1 MTLSRR
7 ELLRLTACSAAGS
20 LFASR
25 FGALNALAAP
35 AGDYRALV
43 CVFLFG
49 GNDANNMVVPND
61 ATGYANYARLRS
73 SLAIPQ
79 ASLLPITAATGN
91 AAYGLHPNLPGVQS
105 MFANGRAA
113 IVANVGTLVQPT
125 TRTAYLSGMVPVPG
139 NLFSHSDQQSEW
151 QTGNVQ
157 ALSDTGWGGRA
168 ADAVLAMNAPTFPA
182 VTSLNGS
189 NIYTVG
195 SRTQP
200 AVVDPYQSL
209 GFYGQSG
216 STSADARSAAMQT
229 LLTFNSGVT
238 LMQAAN
244 GVTAAAYAQSR
255 TLRDAL
261 ATAPAIQTVWP
272 SPSTSISAQLLQ
284 VAKIIAARGSLG
296 LRRQIFFVGMGGYDT
311 HTGELGT
318 HQALFPQLDAALSA
332 FYATTVELGV
342 ADAVTTFTLSEF
354 GRTLQAAS
362 GGGSDHAWGSH
373 HIVIGA
379 AVRGADLY
387 GTFPTLA
394 LGGPDDASNEGRWI
408 PTTSV
413 DQYGATLAKWFGVA
427 DADLPTVFPNVVNFP
442 TRDLGFLG

>member
-20 LFASR
+20 VFASQ

-35 AGDYRALV
+35 VGDYRALV

-49 GNDANNMVVPND
+49 GNDANNMVVPCD
-61 ATGYANYARLRS
+61 AAGYGAYARLRS

-79 ASLLPITAATGN
+79 ASLRPVTAATGSR
-91 AAYGLHPNLPGVQS
+91 ALGLHPNLPGLESLFV
-105 MFANGRAA
+105 NGRAA

-125 TRTAYLSGMVPVPG
+125 TRADFLSGMVPVPG
-139 NLFSHSDQQSEW
+139 NLFSHSDQQTGW
-151 QTGNVQ
+151 QTGVAQ
-157 ALSDTGWGGRA
+157 TIASTGWGGRA
-168 ADAVLAMNAPTFPA
+168 ADAVLALNAQTFPA

-189 NIYTVG
+189 NVYAVG
-195 SRTQP
+195 ERTQP
-200 AVVDPYQSL
+200 AVVDPNRIL
-209 GFYGQSG
+209 GFNGQSG
-216 STSADARSAAMQT
+216 SSTADARAQAMQT
-229 LLTFNSGVT
+229 LLTFGSGVT

-244 GVTAAAYAQSR
+244 GVTAAAYAQAR
-255 TLRDAL
+255 TLSDAL
-261 ATAPAIQTVWP
+261 AGAPAIQTVWP
-272 SPSTSISAQLLQ
+272 NPATSISAQLLQ
-284 VAKIIAARGSLG
+284 AAKIIAARGSLG

-311 HTGELGT
+311 HTNQIGS
-318 HQALFPQLDAALSA
+318 HQSLYAQLDAALAA

-354 GRTLQAAS
+354 GRTFLPAS

-373 HIVIGA
+373 HVVIGA
-379 AVRGADLY
+379 AVRGGDLY
-387 GTFPTLA
+387 GSLPTLA
-394 LGGPDDASNEGRWI
+394 LAGPDDASDEGRWI
-408 PTTSV
+408 PTISV

-427 DADLPTVFPNVVNFP
+427 DTDLATVFPHLGNFA